1 MQPYQNYLN
10 QPTQAVQPMYPTY
23 NFQPQNPY
31 IDRYAQN
38 QQMVS
43 GAQVTLPNQQTQ
55 QVQQL
60 QGLNGRIV
68 DDFSTISAN
77 DVPMDAMGALFI
89 KSDGTEIQRRVWTS
103 NGTIATSRFK
113 PVLED
118 QTNNLPQVEEKAVF
132 DLSEASTEV
141 FMKRFD
147 DITERLDKMEKNFG
161 KTATPR
167 GKKEVETE

>member
-1 MQPYQNYLN
+1 
-10 QPTQAVQPMYPTY
+10 MYPNY
-23 NFQPQNPY
+23 NFQNQMQSPY
-31 IDRYAQN
+31 IDRFAQN
-38 QQMVS
+38 QAMQQM
-43 GAQVTLPNQQTQ
+43 NQMQNQ
-55 QVQQL
+55 PVQQI

-68 DDFSTISAN
+68 DDFGMITAN

-113 PVLED
+113 PVLEE
-118 QTNNLPQVEEKAVF
+118 QTNLPNGEEKAVF

-141 FMKRFD
+141 LMKRFD

-161 KTATPR
+161 KASTTR
-167 GKKEVETE
+167 SKREVEAE

>member
-1 MQPYQNYLN
+1 
-10 QPTQAVQPMYPTY
+10 MYPNY
-23 NFQPQNPY
+23 NFQPNQMQSSY

-38 QQMVS
+38 QQMMAGTQMS
-43 GAQVTLPNQQTQ
+43 LPNQQTQ
-55 QVQQL
+55 QIQQV

-68 DDFSTISAN
+68 DDFGMITAN

-113 PVLED
+113 PILEEQVND
-118 QTNNLPQVEEKAVF
+118 SPQSEEKAKF
-132 DLSEASTEV
+132 DLSEASTEA

-147 DITERLDKMEKNFG
+147 DITERLDKMEKSFV
-161 KTATPR
+161 KTTTR
-167 GKKEVETE
+167 NKKENNVE

>member
-1 MQPYQNYLN
+1 MYPSYNMQPN
-10 QPTQAVQPMYPTY
+10 QI
-23 NFQPQNPY
+23 QNPY

-38 QQMVS
+38 Q
-43 GAQVTLPNQQTQ
+43 A
-55 QVQQL
+55 VQQMNQIQNQPQNI

-68 DDFSTISAN
+68 DNFEMISAN

-113 PVLED
+113 PVLDE
-118 QTNNLPQVEEKAVF
+118 QTNNLPQAEEKTVF

-141 FMKRFD
+141 LMKRFD
-147 DITERLDKMEKNFG
+147 DITSRLDKMEKAFG
-161 KTATPR
+161 KTTNSR
-167 GKKEVETE
+167 SKKEASAE

>member
-1 MQPYQNYLN
+1 
-10 QPTQAVQPMYPTY
+10 MYPNY
-23 NFQPQNPY
+23 NFQTQQQNPY
-31 IDRYAQN
+31 IDRFAQN
-38 QQMVS
+38 QQF
-43 GAQVTLPNQQTQ
+43 QQMNTMQNQ

-68 DDFSTISAN
+68 DDFSAISAN

-113 PVLED
+113 PVLDE
-118 QTNNLPQVEEKAVF
+118 QANNLPQGEEKLKI
-132 DLSEASTEV
+132 DLSDASTDV
-141 FMKRFD
+141 IMKRFD

-161 KTATPR
+161 KTTTSR
-167 GKKEVETE
+167 SKKEVESE

>member
-1 MQPYQNYLN
+1 MQPYQSYLN
-10 QPTQAVQPMYPTY
+10 PQTPAVQPMYPAY
-23 NFQPQNPY
+23 NFQPQPQNPY

-38 QQMVS
+38 QAIQQVNQM
-43 GAQVTLPNQQTQ
+43 QNQP
-55 QVQQL
+55 VQQL

-68 DDFSTISAN
+68 DDFGMITAN

-113 PVLED
+113 PVLDE
-118 QTNNLPQVEEKAVF
+118 QANNLPHGEEKAVF
-132 DLSEASTEV
+132 DLSDASTEV

-147 DITERLDKMEKNFG
+147 EITERLDKMEKNFG
-161 KTATPR
+161 KAATSR
-167 GKKEVETE
+167 SKKEADAE

>member
-1 MQPYQNYLN
+1 MQPN
-10 QPTQAVQPMYPTY
+10 QI
-23 NFQPQNPY
+23 QNPY

-38 QQMVS
+38 QAMQQMN
-43 GAQVTLPNQQTQ
+43 QVQNQQAP
-55 QVQQL
+55 QL

-68 DDFSTISAN
+68 DDFNAISAN

-113 PVLED
+113 PVLEE
-118 QTNNLPQVEEKAVF
+118 QVNNLPQGEEKFKIELADEV
-132 DLSEASTEV
+132 SEA

-147 DITERLDKMEKNFG
+147 DITERLEKMEKNFG
-161 KTATPR
+161 KTTTSR
-167 GKKEVETE
+167 SKKEADSE

>member
-1 MQPYQNYLN
+1 MYQNN
-10 QPTQAVQPMYPTY
+10 

-38 QQMVS
+38 QAMQQMN
-43 GAQVTLPNQQTQ
+43 QVQNQP
-55 QVQQL
+55 VQQL

-68 DDFSTISAN
+68 DDFNTISAN

-89 KSDGTEIQRRVWTS
+89 KSDGTEIQRRMWTS

-113 PVLED
+113 PVLEEHPS
-118 QTNNLPQVEEKAVF
+118 NSPQLEENVKF
-132 DLSEASTEV
+132 DLSDESTEA

-147 DITERLDKMEKNFG
+147 DITQRLEKMEKSFG
-161 KTATPR
+161 KTTNSR
-167 GKKEVETE
+167 SKKEAGAE

>member
-1 MQPYQNYLN
+1 
-10 QPTQAVQPMYPTY
+10 MYPNY
-23 NFQPQNPY
+23 NFQPNQMQSSY

-38 QQMVS
+38 QQMMAGTQMS
-43 GAQVTLPNQQTQ
+43 LPNQQTQ
-55 QVQQL
+55 QIQQV

-68 DDFSTISAN
+68 EDFGAISAN

-113 PVLED
+113 PVLEE
-118 QTNNLPQVEEKAVF
+118 QVTNLPHGEEKTKF
-132 DLSEASTEV
+132 DLSDASTEA

-147 DITERLDKMEKNFG
+147 DITERLDKMEKSFG
-161 KTATPR
+161 KTTSR
-167 GKKEVETE
+167 SKKEADAE

>member
-10 QPTQAVQPMYPTY
+10 PPTPAVQQMYPTY

-38 QQMVS
+38 QAMQQIS
-43 GAQVTLPNQQTQ
+43 QAQNQP
-55 QVQQL
+55 VQQL

-68 DDFSTISAN
+68 DDFSMITAN

-113 PVLED
+113 PVLEE
-118 QTNNLPQVEEKAVF
+118 QPNNLPQGEEKAVF
-132 DLSEASTEV
+132 DLSDASTEV

-147 DITERLDKMEKNFG
+147 DITERLDKMEKSFG
-161 KTATPR
+161 KISSAKSKR
-167 GKKEVETE
+167 EVESE

>member
-1 MQPYQNYLN
+1 MQQYQSYLN
-10 QPTQAVQPMYPTY
+10 PQTQAVQPMYPTY
-23 NFQPQNPY
+23 NFQNQMQSPY

-38 QQMVS
+38 QAMQQM
-43 GAQVTLPNQQTQ
+43 NQMQNQ
-55 QVQQL
+55 QVQQV

-68 DDFSTISAN
+68 DDFGMITAN

-113 PVLED
+113 PVLEE
-118 QTNNLPQVEEKAVF
+118 QSNNLPQGEEKAAF
-132 DLSEASTEV
+132 DLSEASTEAL
-141 FMKRFD
+141 MKRFD

-161 KTATPR
+161 KAATTR
-167 GKKEVETE
+167 SKREVEAE

>member
-1 MQPYQNYLN
+1 MYPNYNMQPN
-10 QPTQAVQPMYPTY
+10 QI
-23 NFQPQNPY
+23 QNPY

-38 QQMVS
+38 QAMQQM
-43 GAQVTLPNQQTQ
+43 NQIQNQ

-68 DDFSTISAN
+68 DDFGMITAN

-113 PVLED
+113 PVLEE
-118 QTNNLPQVEEKAVF
+118 QVNNLSQNEEKAKF
-132 DLSEASTEV
+132 DLSDASTDV
-141 FMKRFD
+141 IMKRFD

-161 KTATPR
+161 KSATTR
-167 GKKEVETE
+167 SKREVESE

>member
-1 MQPYQNYLN
+1 MSQLPNYLN
-10 QPTQAVQPMYPTY
+10 PQTQAVQPIYPNY
-23 NFQPQNPY
+23 NFQTPVQNPY
-31 IDRYAQN
+31 IDRFAQNQAMQQMNQVQN
-38 QQMVS
+38 QQMN
-43 GAQVTLPNQQTQ
+43 QV
-55 QVQQL
+55 

-68 DDFSTISAN
+68 DDFSTITAN

-113 PVLED
+113 PVLEE
-118 QTNNLPQVEEKAVF
+118 QTSNSPQGKEKTTF

-147 DITERLDKMEKNFG
+147 DITNRLEKMEKNFG
-161 KTATPR
+161 KTTTAR
-167 GKKEVETE
+167 NKKEVSAE

>member
-10 QPTQAVQPMYPTY
+10 PQTPAVQPMYPTY

-31 IDRYAQN
+31 IDRFAQN
-38 QQMVS
+38 QAMQQIN
-43 GAQVTLPNQQTQ
+43 QVQNQP
-55 QVQQL
+55 VQQL

-68 DDFSTISAN
+68 DDFSIITAN

-113 PVLED
+113 PVFEE
-118 QTNNLPQVEEKAVF
+118 QANNLPQGIEKSVF

-147 DITERLDKMEKNFG
+147 EITERLDKMEKSFG
-161 KTATPR
+161 KTTTR
-167 GKKEVETE
+167 SKKEVETE

>member
-1 MQPYQNYLN
+1 
-10 QPTQAVQPMYPTY
+10 MYPTY

-38 QQMVS
+38 QAMQQMN
-43 GAQVTLPNQQTQ
+43 QVQNQ

-68 DDFSTISAN
+68 DDFSMITAN

-113 PVLED
+113 PVLEE
-118 QTNNLPQVEEKAVF
+118 QATNLPHGEEKTKF
-132 DLSEASTEV
+132 DLSDASTEA

-147 DITERLDKMEKNFG
+147 DITERLDKMEKSFG
-161 KTATPR
+161 KTTSR
-167 GKKEVETE
+167 SKKEADAE

>member
-1 MQPYQNYLN
+1 MQPN
-10 QPTQAVQPMYPTY
+10 QI
-23 NFQPQNPY
+23 QNPY

-38 QQMVS
+38 QAIQQMN
-43 GAQVTLPNQQTQ
+43 QVQNQQAP
-55 QVQQL
+55 QL

-68 DDFSTISAN
+68 DDFNAISAN

-113 PVLED
+113 PVLEE
-118 QTNNLPQVEEKAVF
+118 QSINLPQGEEKFKIELADEV
-132 DLSEASTEV
+132 SEA

-147 DITERLDKMEKNFG
+147 DITERLEKMEKNLG
-161 KTATPR
+161 KTTTSR
-167 GKKEVETE
+167 SKKEADSE

>member
-10 QPTQAVQPMYPTY
+10 PQTQAVQPIYPNY
-23 NFQPQNPY
+23 NFQPQIQNPY
-31 IDRYAQN
+31 IDRFAQN
-38 QQMVS
+38 QAMQQIN
-43 GAQVTLPNQQTQ
+43 QVQNQ

-68 DDFSTISAN
+68 DDFSMITAN

-113 PVLED
+113 PVLEE
-118 QTNNLPQVEEKAVF
+118 QANNPTQEEEKAKF
-132 DLSEASTEV
+132 DLSDASTEA

-147 DITERLDKMEKNFG
+147 DITDRLDKMEKSFG
-161 KTATPR
+161 KISSAKSKR
-167 GKKEVETE
+167 EVDAE

>member
-10 QPTQAVQPMYPTY
+10 PQTPAVQPMYPTY
-23 NFQPQNPY
+23 NFQTQNPY

-38 QQMVS
+38 QAMQQMN
-43 GAQVTLPNQQTQ
+43 QVQNQP
-55 QVQQL
+55 VQQL

-68 DDFSTISAN
+68 EDFSMITAN

-113 PVLED
+113 PVLEE
-118 QTNNLPQVEEKAVF
+118 QTNNLPQAEEKAVF

-147 DITERLDKMEKNFG
+147 DITDRLDKMEKNFG

-167 GKKEVETE
+167 SKKEVESE